1 MLHTVFVSKTYEH
14 PVAVRY
20 LNEEV
25 SSWIE
30 TTQTDVS
37 NSQAPNH
44 ISYCGVNRLLLLLL
58 LLSWLWLLCW
68 FALFPCNLVF
78 VFPSKW
84 QHCASSSFQVLK
96 GIGAQRWTGGVQ
108 PPDTRSK
115 HAWVSRQ
122 ESFFV
127 YFFCGWGIDGD
138 EWTLMRFSNL
148 AAQNLQNDWTWNFV

>member
-1 MLHTVFVSKTYEH
+1 MLHTVFVSKTHEH

-30 TTQTDVS
+30 TTQTGVLVS

-58 LLSWLWLLCW
+58 LFSWLWLLCW

-78 VFPSKW
+78 GFPL
-84 QHCASSSFQVLK
+84 QMTTLCFNGLQVLK

-122 ESFFV
+122 ESFLCFIL
-127 YFFCGWGIDGD
+127 W
-138 EWTLMRFSNL
+138 MRNWWWWVK
-148 AAQNLQNDWTWNFV
+148 ADAI